1 MLKERVIT
9 ALILLPLVLWC
20 VFGGVSLAFPVF
32 AAVIILAASW
42 EWTAMMRLSSLPA
55 RLGFPILVAA
65 LLWHVREQALISGP
79 AGIQALGPLMAGTS
93 VFWLAALVW
102 VRRYPADTARWDGRF
117 LMLAI
122 GLLLLV
128 PTWAGLV
135 QLHGQSPWWLMYV
148 LLLVWGA
155 DTGAYFAGRR
165 FGRVKLAP
173 AVSPAKTREG
183 LYGGLLTTSLI
194 MLAAAASLKLAGWQL
209 ALFAL
214 TSVATV
220 LASVLG
226 DLFESMVKRRAGI
239 KDSGKL
245 FPGHGGALDRI
256 DSITAAAPVFLT
268 GWWLAGGF

>member
-20 VFGGVSLAFPVF
+20 VFGGVTMAFPIF
-32 AAVIILAASW
+32 AAAIILAAAW
-42 EWTAMMRLSSLPA
+42 EWTAMMRLVSLPA
-55 RLGFPILVAA
+55 RLGFVSLVAA
-65 LLWHVREQALISGP
+65 MLWHVKVQALATDSTGMTT
-79 AGIQALGPLMAGTS
+79 LGPLMAGTS
-93 VFWLAALVW
+93 IFWLAALVW
-102 VRRYPADTARWDGRF
+102 VRRYPADAQRWDRPF
-117 LMLAI
+117 LMLVI

-165 FGRVKLAP
+165 FGKVKLAP

-183 LYGGLLTTSLI
+183 LYGGLLTTTLI
-194 MLAAAASLKLAGWQL
+194 MFAVAFYLNLTGLQCLLFAAASAI
-209 ALFAL
+209 
-214 TSVATV
+214 TV

-239 KDSGKL
+239 KDSGKI

>member
-9 ALILLPLVLWC
+9 ALLLLPVVLWC
-20 VFGGVSLAFPVF
+20 VFGGVASAFPIF
-32 AAVIILAASW
+32 AAAIILAAAW
-42 EWTAMMRLSSLPA
+42 EWTAMMRMSVLPA
-55 RLGFPILVAA
+55 RLGFVSLVAA
-65 LLWHVREQALISGP
+65 AIYVVKPQALSFDA
-79 AGIQALGPLMAGTS
+79 AGVTALGPLMAGAAL
-93 VFWLAALVW
+93 FWLVALVW
-102 VRRYPADTARWDGRF
+102 VRRYPGDAQRWDRPF
-117 LMLAI
+117 LMLLI

-165 FGRVKLAP
+165 FGKIKLAP
-173 AVSPAKTREG
+173 SVSPAKTREG
-183 LYGGLLTTSLI
+183 LYGGLLTTSII
-194 MLAAAASLKLAGWQL
+194 MLVVAFNLQLAGLQFL
-209 ALFAL
+209 LFAVV
-214 TSVATV
+214 SAMTV

-239 KDSGKL
+239 KDSGKI

-256 DSITAAAPVFLT
+256 DSITAAAPVFLA

>member
-20 VFGGVSLAFPVF
+20 VFGGQPHAFSLF
-32 AAVIILAASW
+32 AAALVLMAAW
-42 EWTAMMRLSSLPA
+42 EWTALLRWSSMA
-55 RLGFPILVAA
+55 IRMGFVAVVAA
-65 LLWHVREQALISGP
+65 CLWLLQDVAL
-79 AGIQALGPLMAGTS
+79 AQLGPWLVVVAG
-93 VFWLAALVW
+93 FWLLLLFW
-102 VRRYPADTARWDGRF
+102 VSRYPDLADSWDTPW
-117 LMLAI
+117 LMSII

-135 QLHGQSPWWLMYV
+135 QLHTISPWWLMFM

-165 FGRVKLAP
+165 FGKVKLAVH
-173 AVSPAKTREG
+173 VSPAKSREG
-183 LYGGLLTTSLI
+183 VYGGLV
-194 MLAAAASLKLAGWQL
+194 
-209 ALFAL
+209 L
-214 TSVATV
+214 TSVIAVAVALSLAMPVIKMAVFLLISMVSV

-239 KDSGKL
+239 KDSGKI

-256 DSITAAAPVFLT
+256 DSITAAAPVFMA

>member
-20 VFGGVSLAFPVF
+20 VFGGVAMAFPIF
-32 AAVIILAASW
+32 AAAIILAAAW
-42 EWTAMMRLSSLPA
+42 EWTAMMRLTSLPA
-55 RLGFPILVAA
+55 RLGFVALVAA
-65 LLWHVREQALISGP
+65 MLWHVKAQAL
-79 AGIQALGPLMAGTS
+79 AVDAADMKALGPLMAGTS

-102 VRRYPADTARWDGRF
+102 VRRYPADAQRWDRPF

-165 FGRVKLAP
+165 FGKVKLAP

-183 LYGGLLTTSLI
+183 LYGGLLTTALI
-194 MLAAAASLKLAGWQL
+194 MLAVAFYLKLAGLQFL
-209 ALFAL
+209 LFAAA
-214 TSVATV
+214 SAVTV

-226 DLFESMVKRRAGI
+226 DLFESMIKRRAGI
-239 KDSGKL
+239 KDSGKI

>member
-1 MLKERVIT
+1 
-9 ALILLPLVLWC
+9 
-20 VFGGVSLAFPVF
+20 
-32 AAVIILAASW
+32 
-42 EWTAMMRLSSLPA
+42 MMRLASLPA
-55 RLGFPILVAA
+55 RLGFVTLVAA
-65 LLWHVREQALISGP
+65 LLWHVKAQALTTAS
-79 AGIQALGPLMAGTS
+79 AGIDALGPLMAATS
-93 VFWLAALVW
+93 VFWLTALVW
-102 VRRYPADTARWDGRF
+102 VRRYPADAARWDRPF

-165 FGRVKLAP
+165 FGKVKLAP

-183 LYGGLLTTSLI
+183 LYGGLITTTLI
-194 MLAAAASLKLAGWQL
+194 MLAAAFYLKLAGLQL
-209 ALFAL
+209 LLFAA
-214 TSVATV
+214 TSAVTV

-239 KDSGKL
+239 KDSGKI

-256 DSITAAAPVFLT
+256 DSITAAAPVFLA

>member
-20 VFGGVSLAFPVF
+20 VFGGVAMAFPIF
-32 AAVIILAASW
+32 AAAIILVAAW
-42 EWTAMMRLSSLPA
+42 EWTAMMRLASMPA
-55 RLGFPILVAA
+55 RLGFVALVGA
-65 LLWHVREQALISGP
+65 LLWHVKAQALTVDASG
-79 AGIQALGPLMAGTS
+79 IKALGPLMAATS

-102 VRRYPADTARWDGRF
+102 VRRYPADAQRWDRPF

-165 FGRVKLAP
+165 FGKVKLAP
-173 AVSPAKTREG
+173 SVSPAKTREG
-183 LYGGLLTTSLI
+183 LYGGLITTSLI
-194 MLAAAASLKLAGWQL
+194 MLAVAFSLKLAGLQFL
-209 ALFAL
+209 MFAAA
-214 TSVATV
+214 SAVTV

-239 KDSGKL
+239 KDSGKI

>member
-20 VFGGVSLAFPVF
+20 VFGGVAMAFPIF
-32 AAVIILAASW
+32 AAAIILVAAW
-42 EWTAMMRLSSLPA
+42 EWTAMMRLASIPA
-55 RLGFPILVAA
+55 RLGFVALVGA
-65 LLWHVREQALISGP
+65 LLWHVKAQALTVDASG
-79 AGIQALGPLMAGTS
+79 IKALGPLMAATS

-102 VRRYPADTARWDGRF
+102 VRRYPADAQRWDRPF

-165 FGRVKLAP
+165 FGKVKLAP
-173 AVSPAKTREG
+173 SVSPAKTREG
-183 LYGGLLTTSLI
+183 LYGGLITTSLI
-194 MLAAAASLKLAGWQL
+194 MLAVAFSLKLAGLQF
-209 ALFAL
+209 LFFAAA
-214 TSVATV
+214 SAVTV

-239 KDSGKL
+239 KDSGKI

>member
-20 VFGGVSLAFPVF
+20 VFGGVAMAFPIF
-32 AAVIILAASW
+32 AAAIILAAAW
-42 EWTAMMRLSSLPA
+42 EWTAMMRLTSLLP
-55 RLGFPILVAA
+55 RLAFVALVAA
-65 LLWHVREQALISGP
+65 MLWHVKAQALTADASG
-79 AGIQALGPLMAGTS
+79 IKALGPLMAGTS

-102 VRRYPADTARWDGRF
+102 VRRYPADAQRWDRPF
-117 LMLAI
+117 LMLAV

-155 DTGAYFAGRR
+155 DTGAYFSGRR
-165 FGRVKLAP
+165 FGKVKLAP

-183 LYGGLLTTSLI
+183 LYGGLLTTTLI
-194 MLAAAASLKLAGWQL
+194 MLTVAFYLHLTGMQFL
-209 ALFAL
+209 LFA
-214 TSVATV
+214 VASAITV

-239 KDSGKL
+239 KDSGKI

>member
-20 VFGGVSLAFPVF
+20 VFGGVAMAFPLF
-32 AAVIILAASW
+32 ASAIILAAAW
-42 EWTAMMRLSSLPA
+42 EWTAMMRLTSLPA
-55 RLGFPILVAA
+55 RLGFVALVAA
-65 LLWHVREQALISGP
+65 MLWHVKDQALATDE
-79 AGIQALGPLMAGTS
+79 AGIKALGPLMAGTS

-102 VRRYPADTARWDGRF
+102 VRRYPADAQRWDRPF

-165 FGRVKLAP
+165 FGKIKLAP

-183 LYGGLLTTSLI
+183 LYGGLLTTALV
-194 MLAAAASLKLAGWQL
+194 MLAVAFYLHLAGLQLLFFAAASA
-209 ALFAL
+209 
-214 TSVATV
+214 VTV

-239 KDSGKL
+239 KDSGKI

>member
-9 ALILLPLVLWC
+9 ALLLLPVVLWC
-20 VFGGVSLAFPVF
+20 VFGGVASAFPIF
-32 AAVIILAASW
+32 AAAIILAAAW
-42 EWTAMMRLSSLPA
+42 EWTAMMRMSVLPA
-55 RLGFPILVAA
+55 RLGFVSLVAA
-65 LLWHVREQALISGP
+65 AIYVVKPQALSFDA
-79 AGIQALGPLMAGTS
+79 AGVNALGPLMAGAAL
-93 VFWLAALVW
+93 FWLVALVW
-102 VRRYPADTARWDGRF
+102 VRRYPGDAQRWDRPF
-117 LMLAI
+117 LMLLI

-165 FGRVKLAP
+165 FGKIKLAP
-173 AVSPAKTREG
+173 SVSPAKTREG
-183 LYGGLLTTSLI
+183 LYGGLLTTSII
-194 MLAAAASLKLAGWQL
+194 MLVVAFNLQLAGLQFL
-209 ALFAL
+209 LFAVV
-214 TSVATV
+214 SAMTV

-239 KDSGKL
+239 KDSGKI

-256 DSITAAAPVFLT
+256 DSITAAAPVFLA

>member
-20 VFGGVSLAFPVF
+20 VFGGVAMAFPIF
-32 AAVIILAASW
+32 AAAIILVAAW
-42 EWTAMMRLSSLPA
+42 EWTAMMRLASMPA
-55 RLGFPILVAA
+55 RLGFVVLVGA
-65 LLWHVREQALISGP
+65 LLWHVKAQALTVDASG
-79 AGIQALGPLMAGTS
+79 IKALGPLMAATS

-102 VRRYPADTARWDGRF
+102 VRRYPADAQRWDRPF

-135 QLHGQSPWWLMYV
+135 QLHGQSPWWPMYV

-165 FGRVKLAP
+165 VGKIKLAP

-183 LYGGLLTTSLI
+183 LYGGLLTTTLI
-194 MLAAAASLKLAGWQL
+194 MLAAAFYLHLAGLQFL
-209 ALFAL
+209 LFAAASAL
-214 TSVATV
+214 TV

-239 KDSGKL
+239 KDSGKI

>member
-20 VFGGVSLAFPVF
+20 VFGGVAMAFPIF
-32 AAVIILAASW
+32 AAAIVLTAAW
-42 EWTAMMRLSSLPA
+42 EWTAMMRLTSLPA
-55 RLGFPILVAA
+55 RLGFVALVAA
-65 LLWHVREQALISGP
+65 LLWHVKAQALATDA
-79 AGIQALGPLMAGTS
+79 AGIKALGPLMACTS

-102 VRRYPADTARWDGRF
+102 VRRYPADAQRWDRPF

-135 QLHGQSPWWLMYV
+135 QLHGQSPWWLMYL

-165 FGRVKLAP
+165 FGKVKLAP
-173 AVSPAKTREG
+173 SVSPAKTREG
-183 LYGGLLTTSLI
+183 LYGGLLTTTLV
-194 MLAAAASLKLAGWQL
+194 MFAVAFYLHLAGLQFLLFAAASA
-209 ALFAL
+209 
-214 TSVATV
+214 VTV

-226 DLFESMVKRRAGI
+226 DLFESMIKRRTGI
-239 KDSGKL
+239 KDSGKI

>member
-9 ALILLPLVLWC
+9 ALLLLPVVLWC
-20 VFGGVSLAFPVF
+20 VFGGVASAFPLF
-32 AAVIILAASW
+32 ASAIILAAAW
-42 EWTAMMRLSSLPA
+42 EWTAMMRVSALLA
-55 RLGFPILVAA
+55 RLGFVGLVAA
-65 LLWHVREQALISGP
+65 AMYGVKPQALSFDA
-79 AGIQALGPLMAGTS
+79 AGVNALGPLMAGAAL
-93 VFWLAALVW
+93 FWLVALVW
-102 VRRYPADTARWDGRF
+102 VRRYPGDAQRWDRPF
-117 LMLAI
+117 LMLLI
-122 GLLLLV
+122 GLFLLV

-165 FGRVKLAP
+165 FGKLKLAP
-173 AVSPAKTREG
+173 SVSPAKTREG
-183 LYGGLLTTSLI
+183 LYGGLMTTSII
-194 MLAAAASLKLAGWQL
+194 MLVVAFYLQISGLQL
-209 ALFAL
+209 LLFAVVSA
-214 TSVATV
+214 TTV

-239 KDSGKL
+239 KDSGKI

-256 DSITAAAPVFLT
+256 DSITAAAPVFLA